1 MAKFWNFIFFQA
13 GWFACVLGA
22 ANKQVLWA
30 VLATLAYIAF
40 TIWHDH
46 APKRALRL
54 LGKVLAYGIVADT
67 IIMHLGYL
75 DFQDDW
81 PSPYFSPL
89 WMWVLWV
96 LVGGT
101 INGSLS
107 WLRDKPVLGFI
118 LGAICGPMSYE
129 AGIRMGAGG
138 WGAGSQTMGFIL
150 VGLIWAVSFFQFA
163 GLSVVLGLGTAM
175 VYPTFL
181 SAIATHTHPLDR
193 AESLGI
199 FRLWRDSGYAVGA
212 LLTGVLSTYFSY
224 SISIASIAGLTV
236 LSAVIVWRRMRC

>member
-1 MAKFWNFIFFQA
+1 MAKFWNFVFFQA

-40 TIWHDH
+40 AIWRDH
-46 APKRALRL
+46 APKLALKL
-54 LGKVLAYGIVADT
+54 LGKVLVYGIVADT

-75 DFQDDW
+75 NFQDDW
-81 PSPYFSPL
+81 PSPYLSPL

-107 WLRDKPVLGFI
+107 WLRGRPVLGFI

-138 WGAGSQTMGFIL
+138 WGAGSQT
-150 VGLIWAVSFFQFA
+150 VGLSW
-163 GLSVVLGLGTAM
+163 LGL
-175 VYPTFL
+175 F
-181 SAIATHTHPLDR
+181 
-193 AESLGI
+193 
-199 FRLWRDSGYAVGA
+199 
-212 LLTGVLSTYFSY
+212 GVLLFPYFSTG
-224 SISIASIAGLTV
+224 IAPQSMVA
-236 LSAVIVWRRMRC
+236 